1 MNMYKHCKMDKHYT
15 LTQLTSSF
23 SFCLSTLNRFHL
35 KIVSQWQRQ
44 LKHLSGLIH
53 IKYSRSDLPL
63 KFQHHHPNVALLF
76 NSTKLISF
84 SLTKSIK
91 ICCRKSHNN
100 SNRDDDERILKKIW
114 KKNEWMILL
123 MSFRTKTW
131 LRLMLL
137 WLRVCACVCERSQIP
152 KLN

>member
-15 LTQLTSSF
+15 LTQLTCSF

-100 SNRDDDERILKKIW
+100 SSRDDNERILKKIW
-114 KKNEWMILL
+114 KKIWVDDIINVISNKDLTAADAAVTE
-123 MSFRTKTW
+123 S
-131 LRLMLL
+131 
-137 WLRVCACVCERSQIP
+137 VCMCVREITDT
-152 KLN
+152 

>member
-1 MNMYKHCKMDKHYT
+1 MYKHCKMDKHYT
-15 LTQLTSSF
+15 LTQLTCSF
-23 SFCLSTLNRFHL
+23 SFCPSTLNRFHL

-100 SNRDDDERILKKIW
+100 SNRDDDERILKKDLE
-114 KKNEWMILL
+114 KKWVDDIINVISNKDLTAADAAVTE
-123 MSFRTKTW
+123 S
-131 LRLMLL
+131 
-137 WLRVCACVCERSQIP
+137 VCMCVREITDT
-152 KLN
+152 